1 LVALLAPPPRRFV
14 QLSLVVAT
22 VYLSV
27 AGVYI
32 VVTDRLLAALAGS
45 DSRLAV
51 SLQTLKG
58 LVFLVATAVV
68 LFLLLWRL
76 SLASWRAARA
86 EAERRARALESEAL
100 FRHGP
105 DAVLVLTDG
114 VCVAANRATGELL
127 GCPGEQLVGRR
138 LDEFTAGGGAAA
150 GPAEWL
156 PAVAR
161 DGTASRHGWRFRR
174 TDGREGD
181 AEVTFAAL
189 PGEPRRVVAWVR
201 DVSEQREAQQ
211 LLWETNEQLRLLVE
225 GTPHFFF
232 YVTELDG
239 RLSYISPS
247 VGAISGHPAESWL
260 AGGATLFADSPGN
273 RGALDVMRRHRRGEF
288 TGQPFQLEVRHAAGR
303 PVRLEV
309 FEHGVYRDGALTAVQ
324 GIAHDVTERADAEL
338 LRDVA
343 FRLSEAAAVARSDAE
358 LYPVIHAI
366 VGELMPAANFYIAL
380 HDPAADLLSFPY
392 FVDEHDPVPAPKPPG
407 RGLTEV
413 VLRTGE
419 PMLASPEVFQALV
432 ARGEVDLIG
441 APSIDWLGVPLKAR
455 SRTIGVLV
463 VQTYT
468 EGVRYGERERDLLML
483 VSAHV
488 AQVIERTRAQAQLRE
503 TEQRLRDIVEH
514 SSNLFYAHGPD
525 HVLTYLSPQTR
536 RFFDCEPEE
545 ALVSWTEF
553 ATDNPVNRIGYEATE
568 RAIRTGEPQP
578 VHELELAGRAGRR
591 IWVEVSEAPVVRD
604 GRVVAVVGALTDVT
618 ARRQAEA
625 ERARLATAI
634 EQAGESVILTDPGG
648 VIEYVNPAFCRTSGF
663 SRAEVLGA
671 QLRTFEGVGVR
682 PGQQQEMF
690 DTLRRGVVWSGR
702 SFKHRR
708 DGTLYQVESSVAPVF
723 DAAGVTVQFV
733 VVERDVTQEVELE
746 AQLRQAQKVE
756 AVGKLAGGLAHD
768 FNNLLQALLSTV
780 QVVQGNADSAER
792 VRALAGELEAHV
804 RRGASLTRQLLI
816 FARRDITRLESVDL
830 NDVVRDASELLRR
843 LVRENIRMAGT
854 LHPVPLLVE
863 ADRSQLEQV
872 LVNLVLN
879 ASEAMPG
886 GGDLTLQTG
895 QDRDGGAWF
904 EVRDTGVGM
913 AAEVRSRI
921 FEPFFTTK
929 TGKGTGLGLSVVNNI
944 VNRHG
949 GTVSV
954 ATDEGRGSS
963 FRVTLPA
970 RPLGLPSEALW
981 PAASQL
987 PPPGRGERVLL
998 VEDESGAREG
1008 LADVLTML
1016 GYTVTAVESGEK
1028 AEAVADDGPYDVL
1041 LTDLMLPGVSGA
1053 ELAGRLA
1060 ERWPALRLL
1069 IMSGYAEEDALRRGS
1084 RLGSLR
1090 YLQKPFDMGTLAREL
1105 RAALD
1110 GEAPGPAGP
1119 AT

>member
-1 LVALLAPPPRRFV
+1 MPLFAPPPRRFA
-14 QLSLVVAT
+14 QLSLAVAA

-27 AGVYI
+27 AGAYI
-32 VVTDRLLAALAGS
+32 VISDRLLAALAGP
-45 DSRLAV
+45 DPRLV
-51 SLQTLKG
+51 LSLQTLKG
-58 LVFLVATAVV
+58 LVFVIATAVV
-68 LFLLLWRL
+68 LFVLLWQL

-86 EAERRARALESEAL
+86 EAEQRTRALESEVL
-100 FRHGP
+100 LRHGP

-114 VCVAANRATGELL
+114 ACVAANRAAGELL
-127 GCPGEQLVGRR
+127 GCPAEQLVGRR
-138 LDEFTAGGGAAA
+138 PDEFTAGGDEAAGQVERLAAA
-150 GPAEWL
+150 
-156 PAVAR
+156 AR
-161 DGTASRHGWRFRR
+161 DGAASRHGWRFRR
-174 TDGREGD
+174 PDGREGD
-181 AEVTFAAL
+181 AEVTLAAL

-201 DVSEQREAQQ
+201 DVSEQREAQR
-211 LLWETNEQLRLLVE
+211 LLREANEQLRLLVE

-232 YVTELDG
+232 YVTDLAG
-239 RLSYISPS
+239 KVTYVSPS
-247 VGAISGHPAESWL
+247 VGAITGRSAEAWL
-260 AGGATLFADSPGN
+260 ADGAALFADTPGDPEVQ
-273 RGALDVMRRHRRGEF
+273 AIIRRHRRDEF
-288 TGQPFQLEVRHAAGR
+288 TGQPFQIEVRHAAGR

-309 FEHGVYRDGALTAVQ
+309 FEHGVYRDGALAAVQ
-324 GIAHDVTERADAEL
+324 GIAHDVTERTDAEL
-338 LRDVA
+338 LRDVS
-343 FRLSEAAAVARSDAE
+343 FRLSEAAAVARSAAE

-380 HDPAADLLSFPY
+380 HDPVADRISFPY
-392 FVDEHDPVPAPKPPG
+392 FVDEQDPVPVPKAPG

-419 PMLASPEVFQALV
+419 PLLASPAVFEALV

-441 APSIDWLGVPLKAR
+441 APSIDWLGVPLKAHG
-455 SRTIGVLV
+455 RTTGVLV

-525 HVLTYLSPQTR
+525 HVLTYVSPQTR
-536 RFFDCEPEE
+536 QFVDCEPEE

-553 ATDNPVNRIGYEATE
+553 ATDNPVNRAGFESTQ
-568 RAIRTGEPQP
+568 RAIRTGEAQP
-578 VHELELAGRAGRR
+578 VFELELVGRAGRR
-591 IWVEVSEAPVVRD
+591 IWVEVNEAPVVRD
-604 GRVVAVVGALTDVT
+604 GRVVAVVGALTDIT

-625 ERARLATAI
+625 ERSRLATAI
-634 EQAGESVILTDPGG
+634 EQAGESVILTDPEG

-671 QLRTFEGVGVR
+671 QLRSFEGVGVR

-702 SFKHRR
+702 SFKRRR

-723 DAAGVTVQFV
+723 DVGGETVQFV

-780 QVVQGNADSAER
+780 QVVQGNAGSPER

-816 FARRDITRLESVDL
+816 FARRDITRLEAVDL

-843 LVRENIRMAGT
+843 LVRENIRMTGT

-863 ADRSQLEQV
+863 ADRGQLEQV

-904 EVRDTGVGM
+904 EVHDTGVGM
-913 AAEVRSRI
+913 AEEVRSRI

-929 TGKGTGLGLSVVNNI
+929 AGKGTGLGLSVVNNI
-944 VNRHG
+944 VGRHG

-954 ATDEGRGSS
+954 TTDEGRGSS

-981 PAASQL
+981 PAASQQ
-987 PPPGRGERVLL
+987 PPAGRGERVLL

-1008 LADVLTML
+1008 LADVLSML
-1016 GYTVTAVESGEK
+1016 GYAVTAVESGER
-1028 AEAVADDGPYDVL
+1028 AEAIAGDVPFDVL

-1060 ERWPALRLL
+1060 GRWPALRVLV
-1069 IMSGYAEEDALRRGS
+1069 MSGYAEEDALRRGS
-1084 RLGSLR
+1084 QLGTLR
-1090 YLQKPFDMGTLAREL
+1090 YLQKPFDMNTLAREL

-1110 GEAPGPAGP
+1110 GEAPGPAEP
-1119 AT
+1119 AP